1 MIKKRGENTWWIRIY
16 LGRGSDGTPQ
26 YYHETFYAP
35 LKSMAQER
43 ERELTKQMKHVA
55 GPKRDIMTLNDWLDR
70 WIEDTADSVSHG
82 TLRGYKAH
90 LRQLKPLLGDLILW
104 ELDANKLHERLRGR
118 FDHLKPKTKRNIYAT
133 LKTAIKAGID
143 QKIIPSDAL
152 TGFKMPKVP
161 KENRSTLSREEIR
174 LLMNTCD
181 GYKHGLVIRLLCVT
195 GARVSEILGLT
206 WESVDLER
214 GTITIDQSVDIK
226 ERRQKDD
233 IKTANS
239 RRTIELDVSTLQLL
253 RLHHQSSK
261 NTTVRPLQRKKSLVF
276 QAQDGRPLRYEAIR
290 KTLRLALKKAGL
302 PLIRVHDIRH
312 SVITLLLD
320 EGTPPILVAA
330 LVGQDVA
337 TTVGRYAQKTRRG
350 KAISFDG

>member
-1 MIKKRGENTWWIRIY
+1 
-16 LGRGSDGTPQ
+16 
-26 YYHETFYAP
+26 
-35 LKSMAQER
+35 
-43 ERELTKQMKHVA
+43 
-55 GPKRDIMTLNDWLDR
+55 
-70 WIEDTADSVSHG
+70 
-82 TLRGYKAH
+82 
-90 LRQLKPLLGDLILW
+90 
-104 ELDANKLHERLRGR
+104 
-118 FDHLKPKTKRNIYAT
+118 
-133 LKTAIKAGID
+133 
-143 QKIIPSDAL
+143 
-152 TGFKMPKVP
+152 VP